1 MKTKVYEAIAQ
12 ALSDIGADVVT
23 HVPGYGA
30 SEAFQSYNIINM
42 KKSPEYFNEEVAYAV
57 AYGASIAGK
66 RSATLIK
73 SHGFMKAANAASDS
87 LYANLNAGFVTIIFE
102 DKDGSHSDNVLEIK
116 PVLKALSF
124 PYKSC
129 TEKDVYEHVVKAFQV
144 SENKKMPVVL
154 LVDSA
159 DINKETEFEQQT
171 NLKKSF
177 EFKRDVLSHFVSPLF
192 AKYQYKIFTAKKL
205 NGDLTIIQK
214 PELPKIPNDIPERYK
229 QTVEKYIPLFDV
241 FKNLRGEM
249 VCGDTSTSSFFAMPP
264 YNCVDTVLHI
274 GGSIPM
280 AVGASLAGKKNVWA
294 LTGDFGFIAAGHM
307 GLLEAVQREVPIK
320 VVIFFNKK
328 ASATG
333 GQAISKQLMFK
344 LLAGYEKNLR
354 HISNTEDPFETNE
367 VLTEVANSDELRIVL
382 ADY

>member
-1 MKTKVYEAIAQ
+1 MKAKLFEAIAHG
-12 ALSDIGADVVT
+12 LSDIGAEVVT

-30 SEAFQSYNIINM
+30 SEAYQSYNIINM

-66 RSATLIK
+66 RAAALFK

-87 LYANLNAGFVTIIFE
+87 LYANLNAGFITIIFE

-116 PVLKALSF
+116 PVLKSLNF

-129 TEKDVYEHVVKAFQV
+129 SGNDIYENIIKAYQV
-144 SENKKMPVVL
+144 SESKRMPVVL
-154 LVDSA
+154 LVDSEE
-159 DINKETEFEQQT
+159 INNEINFEQTT
-171 NLKKSF
+171 NGKKIF
-177 EFKRDVLSHFVSPLF
+177 EFKRDILSHFVSPLF
-192 AKYQYKIFTAKKL
+192 AKYQYKVFTAKKL
-205 NGDLTIIQK
+205 NGDVSSIQK
-214 PELPKIPNDIPERYK
+214 PVIPKIPDDIPERYSE
-229 QTVEKYIPLFDV
+229 TVQKYIPLFDI
-241 FKNLRGEM
+241 FKNLRGDI
-249 VCGDTSTSSFFAMPP
+249 VCGDTSTSSFFALPP

-307 GLLEAVQREVPIK
+307 GLLEAAQRETPIK
-320 VVIFFNKK
+320 VIIFFNKK

-333 GQAISKQLMFK
+333 GQSISKQLMFK

-354 HISNTEDPFETNE
+354 HISNTEDPLEINE
-367 VLTEVANSDELRIVL
+367 ILTEVAEADELRIVL
-382 ADY
+382 AEY